1 MILTAKQCDL
11 LLNMVNASLSA
22 AFRSGIPIHKDY
34 YDDIEIIKHELYQ
47 EMQEAVKRENK
58 EVCCDF
64 NR

>member
-1 MILTAKQCDL
+1 
-11 LLNMVNASLSA
+11 MVNASLSA

-47 EMQEAVKRENK
+47 EMQEAVKRENE